1 MDTYVLVHGAWH
13 DGDLLKDVADI
24 IRGEGHTVYTPTL
37 MGNKKGDLKTV
48 GLSEVIDS
56 LTSFIHEKKK

>member
-13 DGDLLKDVADI
+13 DGDLLIDVADI

-37 MGNKKGDLKTV
+37 MGNKKGDSKINHIV
-48 GLSEVIDS
+48 
-56 LTSFIHEKKK
+56 KKIITYFL